1 MNFGYLLCS
10 MLSQKRNKVW
20 KYFIMNIVTK
30 WIVLFCLIHFF
41 FHFNSPISSFY
52 GSHRGCPAS
61 YTTWS
66 DSYKIFKWDEIKV
79 SWDFTI
85 MQMPLWVFCLSSPLG
100 VSHCVPIGRCRVL
113 ISIISWHC
121 MDYLPV
127 PAFICHNAVTQPGF
141 QAALQWLFSALCGTP
156 LPGLPNTLDC
166 LTLSLHS
173 PNGRQIACR

>member
-1 MNFGYLLCS
+1 
-10 MLSQKRNKVW
+10 
-20 KYFIMNIVTK
+20 
-30 WIVLFCLIHFF
+30 
-41 FHFNSPISSFY
+41 
-52 GSHRGCPAS
+52 
-61 YTTWS
+61 
-66 DSYKIFKWDEIKV
+66 
-79 SWDFTI
+79 
-85 MQMPLWVFCLSSPLG
+85 MQIPLWVFCLSSPLG

-166 LTLSLHS
+166 LSVSLHS
-173 PNGRQIACR
+173 PNGRQIACGQGCTRDWKIVRNPIIKWMTSALQLSQMHCSCIQSQSISIWTCHTSDYTGQL